1 MKLYKLILFVLLIL
15 FSCKKENE
23 KPQTEEEKY
32 NIIVDQADEINSK
45 SMSGSYSGMIPC
57 ADCEGI
63 AVLMTLKDDKTYSLE
78 TLYLGKEKNQ
88 KENQKGTY
96 KIKSDLLILD
106 ISDAP
111 NQYRI
116 GENYLLQLDMEGQE
130 ITGETAKMYKLVK
143 N

>member
-1 MKLYKLILFVLLIL
+1 MKKLIFVLICLTFI
-15 FSCKKENE
+15 SCKKENE

-45 SMSGSYSGMIPC
+45 SMSGTYSGMIPC

>member
-1 MKLYKLILFVLLIL
+1 MKKLIFVLIFLTFI
-15 FSCKKENE
+15 SCKKENE

-45 SMSGSYSGMIPC
+45 SMSGIYSGMIPC

>member
-1 MKLYKLILFVLLIL
+1 MKKLIFVLICLTFI
-15 FSCKKENE
+15 SCKKENE

>member
-1 MKLYKLILFVLLIL
+1 MKKLLFVLICLSI
-15 FSCKKENE
+15 FSCKKEND
-23 KPQTEEEKY
+23 KPQTDEERY
-32 NIIVDQADEINSK
+32 NIIVDQADKINSK
-45 SMSGSYSGMIPC
+45 SMSGSYSGTIPC

-63 AVLMTLKDDKTYSLE
+63 AVLMTLKDDNTYSIE
-78 TLYLGKEKNQ
+78 TMYLGKEKDK

-96 KIKSDLLILD
+96 KIKSNLLILD

-116 GENYLLQLDMEGQE
+116 GEDYLLQLDMEGKE
-130 ITGETAKMYKLVK
+130 ITGETAEMYKLVK